1 MSDQQPADDHAPR
14 SRQIVEI
21 KKSIIGHLA
30 DYSSFVISICALA
43 LSIYSAWESR
53 EHDKI
58 SVQPRL
64 EFSLVANQNLPEV
77 GIYIENNGLGPA
89 FLADM
94 RIYLDG
100 RRVGGWNDLA
110 NTVEAE
116 TNSPFKQ
123 AGLAATRD
131 VANKTIKSGETDDLL
146 TTPGS
151 NATDG
156 FSHLLTDRLFV
167 IVDYLSVYGD
177 PLVHC
182 KIGRTGDDNSKD
194 CASYEAQLS
203 KK

>member
-1 MSDQQPADDHAPR
+1 MSDQQPDDDHAPP
-14 SRQIVEI
+14 SRQLVEI

-64 EFSLVANQNLPEV
+64 EFSMVANQNMPEV
-77 GIYIENNGLGPA
+77 GIYIENTGLGPA
-89 FLADM
+89 FVADM

-100 RRVGGWNDLA
+100 RRTGGWNDLA
-110 NTVEAE
+110 NTAQAEA
-116 TNSPFKQ
+116 NSPFKQ
-123 AGLAATRD
+123 TGLASTRD
-131 VANKTIKSGETDDLL
+131 VATKTIKSGETDDLL

-151 NATDG
+151 NATDD

-167 IVDYLSVYGD
+167 VVDYSSVYGD
-177 PLVHC
+177 LLVHC
-182 KIGRTGDDNSKD
+182 KIGRTGNDNSKD

>member
-1 MSDQQPADDHAPR
+1 MSDQQPADDAPR
-14 SRQIVEI
+14 SWQIVEI

-53 EHDKI
+53 QHDKI

-64 EFSLVANQNLPEV
+64 EFSMAGDQNAPEV
-77 GIYIENNGLGPA
+77 GIYIANNGLGPA
-89 FLADM
+89 FLTGM

-100 RRVGGWNDLA
+100 VRMSGWNDVA
-110 NTVEAE
+110 NKTQAEA
-116 TNSPFKQ
+116 NSPFKQ
-123 AGLAATRD
+123 VGLISTRD
-131 VANKTIKSGETDDLL
+131 FTSKTIKSGETDDLL

-156 FSHLLTDRLFV
+156 IVHLLIDRLFV
-167 IVDYLSVYGD
+167 IVDYSSVYGD

-182 KIGRTGDDNSKD
+182 KIGQTGDDNSKD
-194 CASYEAQLS
+194 CTSYEAQLS